1 MIDQDGIA
9 RKCRGRLKSVLPP
22 GVTGAGRIMRMS
34 TPGQVIRAVGIA
46 LAATGVAAATGGGL
60 SAAPAQPA
68 GAQAPAGRAAPRPAA
83 LDRTLL
89 DRYCVTCHNERLQ
102 TAGLALDQVDL
113 GDLGASAPV
122 LEKVVRK
129 LRSGQMPPETARQP
143 GRPAAAAFTA
153 ALVAALD
160 AHAAAHPNPG
170 RVAVRRLNRTEYV
183 NAIRDLLALEI
194 DGAGLLP
201 PDTGAF
207 GFDNIAEVL
216 SITPVLMNRYMSA
229 ATKISRLAI
238 GDPATRPVIQV
249 HRAPQFGRQNGRM
262 GEDMPFGTR
271 GGLAVRHAF
280 PLDGEYTFRIRMQ
293 REQQGYAIRGLD
305 HEHEI
310 EVRVDGAL
318 VRRFT
323 AGGKYPGNDPGI
335 LLAIPEDDLEA
346 QRRHTYNMT
355 ADEGFNFRLAVKA
368 GVRLVTVAFADA
380 SPAQSESLPLLP
392 RSVKFETIFS
402 EAGDP
407 GIDTVEIAGPYGA
420 ARPADTPARRRV
432 FVCRPAT
439 LAEEEPCAAQ
449 ILGALAR
456 RAYRRPVTGADLEEL
471 IGLYRLGRADRD
483 FEGGI
488 QRALEG
494 MLSFPAFLFRIERD
508 PAGAQPGDVYR
519 ISDVELASRLSFF
532 LWRSIPDDELL
543 RVAGE
548 GRLQEPAVLEQ
559 QVRRMLADPRARRW
573 MHDFM
578 GQWLLLRNLRAL
590 EPDPQIFPEFDH
602 TLRANMAA
610 ETELFFESQVRDDHA
625 LQDLLLAEYTYLN
638 DRLAAHYDVPGV
650 YGSHFRRVAMT
661 DPARHGLLGHASL
674 LTVTSYAHRTS
685 PVVRG
690 KWVLENLLGA
700 PPPPPPPNVPP
711 LEENDGASEPTSLR
725 ERMAAHRSNPVCA
738 SCHRRMDP
746 MGFALENFDGI
757 GKWRDEDEGIPIETV
772 TLLPDGTEIDSPQ
785 RFREV
790 LLEGDEFVTTVTE
803 KLLTYAIGRGVD
815 HHDAPNVRQ
824 IVRDIA
830 GDGYRWSPLVL
841 AIVNSQPF
849 RMRRVPDDAQ

>member
-1 MIDQDGIA
+1 MSKLSQVVRAAGI
-9 RKCRGRLKSVLPP
+9 
-22 GVTGAGRIMRMS
+22 TI
-34 TPGQVIRAVGIA
+34 
-46 LAATGVAAATGGGL
+46 AATGVAAAAG
-60 SAAPAQPA
+60 SALPAASARPA
-68 GAQAPAGRAAPRPAA
+68 GAPNPALQAAPHPAE

-89 DRYCVTCHNERLQ
+89 DRYCVTCHNERMQ
-102 TAGLALDQVDL
+102 TAGLVLDTVDIN
-113 GDLGASAPV
+113 DLGASAPV

-129 LRSGQMPPETARQP
+129 LRSGQMPPASARQP
-143 GRPAAAAFTA
+143 EQAVVDAFTA
-153 ALVAALD
+153 SLVSALD
-160 AHAAAHPNPG
+160 DHAAAHPNPG
-170 RVAVRRLNRTEYV
+170 RVSVRRLNRTEYV

-194 DGAGLLP
+194 DGASLLP
-201 PDTGAF
+201 ADTGAF

-216 SITPVLMNRYMSA
+216 SVTPVLMNRYMSA

-238 GDPATRPVIQV
+238 GDPATRPAIQV
-249 HRAPQFGRQNGRM
+249 HRAPQFGRQSSRM

-271 GGLAVRHAF
+271 GGLAIRHAF

-310 EVRVDGAL
+310 EVRIDGAR
-318 VRRFT
+318 VRTFT
-323 AGGKYPGNDPGI
+323 VGGKYPGNDPGI
-335 LLAIPEDDLEA
+335 LLSIPEDDVEA
-346 QRRHTYNMT
+346 QRRHVYNMT
-355 ADEGFNFRLAVKA
+355 ADDDFDFRLAVNA
-368 GVRLVTVAFADA
+368 GVRLVTVAFVDA
-380 SPAQSESLPLLP
+380 APAQSESLPLLP

-420 ARPADTPARRRV
+420 TRPGDTPARRRI
-432 FVCRPAT
+432 FTCRPAT
-439 LAEEEPCAAQ
+439 LAEEEPCATQ
-449 ILGALAR
+449 ILSTLAR
-456 RAYRRPVTGADLEEL
+456 RAYRRPVTDADLEEL

-494 MLSFPAFLFRIERD
+494 LLSFPAFLFRIERD
-508 PAGAQPGDVYR
+508 PAGARPGDVYR
-519 ISDVELASRLSFF
+519 ISDIELASRLSFF
-532 LWRSIPDDELL
+532 LWKSIPDDELL
-543 RVAGE
+543 GVAAS

-559 QVRRMLADPRARRW
+559 QVRRMLEEPRARRW
-573 MHDFM
+573 MNDFM
-578 GQWLLLRNLRAL
+578 GQWLLVRNLRAL
-590 EPDPQIFPEFDH
+590 EPDPVIFPEFDH
-602 TLRANMAA
+602 TLRDDMAT
-610 ETELFFESQVRDDHA
+610 ETELFFESQVRGDSG
-625 LQDLLLAEYTYLN
+625 LQDLLLADYTYLN

-650 YGSHFRRVAMT
+650 YGSHFRRVAMN
-661 DPARHGLLGHASL
+661 DPARRGLLGHASL

-690 KWVLENLLGA
+690 KWVLETLLGA

-711 LEENDGASEPTSLR
+711 LQENDGTSEPTSLR
-725 ERMAAHRSNPVCA
+725 ERMAEHRSNPVCA

-757 GKWRDEDEGIPIETV
+757 GRWRDEDDGIPIETV
-772 TLLPDGTEIDSPQ
+772 TLLPDGTRIDSPQ

-790 LLEGDEFVTTVTE
+790 LLEGEEFVTTVTE

-815 HHDAPNVRQ
+815 YYDAPAVRR

-830 GDGYRWSPLVL
+830 GDGYRWSSLVL

-849 RMRRVPDDAQ
+849 RMRHVPDGAAAPSVPAGGAQGQ

>member
-1 MIDQDGIA
+1 
-9 RKCRGRLKSVLPP
+9 
-22 GVTGAGRIMRMS
+22 MS
-34 TPGQVIRAVGIA
+34 TLGQVIRTVGVA
-46 LAATGVAAATGGGL
+46 LATTGVAAAAGSAL

-68 GAQAPAGRAAPRPAA
+68 GAPNPAAQAASRPAA
-83 LDRTLL
+83 LDRSLL
-89 DRYCVTCHNERLQ
+89 DRYCVTCHNERMQ
-102 TAGLALDQVDL
+102 TAGLMLDTVDL
-113 GDLGASAPV
+113 NDLTASAPV

-129 LRSGQMPPETARQP
+129 LRGGEMPPETARQP
-143 GRPAAAAFTA
+143 DQAAADAFTA

-170 RVAVRRLNRTEYV
+170 RVSVRRLNRTEYV
-183 NAIRDLLALEI
+183 NAVRDLLALEV
-194 DGAGLLP
+194 DGASLLP
-201 PDTGAF
+201 SDTGAF

-249 HRAPQFGRQNGRM
+249 HRASQFGRQNGRM

-280 PLDGEYTFRIRMQ
+280 PLDGEYTFRVRMQ

-318 VRRFT
+318 VQRFT
-323 AGGKYPGNDPGI
+323 VGGKYPGNDPGI

-346 QRRHTYNMT
+346 QQRHTYNIT
-355 ADEGFNFRLAVKA
+355 ADDDFNFRLAIKA
-368 GVRLVTVAFADA
+368 GVRLVTVAFVDA

-392 RSVKFETIFS
+392 RSIKYETIFS
-402 EAGDP
+402 EAGEP

-420 ARPADTPARRRV
+420 TRPADTPARERI

-456 RAYRRPVTGADLEEL
+456 RAYRRPVTDADLEEL
-471 IGLYRLGRADRD
+471 IGLFRLGRADRD

-508 PAGAQPGDVYR
+508 PAGALPGEVYR
-519 ISDVELASRLSFF
+519 ISDIELASRLSFF

-543 RVAGE
+543 SVAGQ

-573 MHDFM
+573 MNDFM
-578 GQWLLLRNLRAL
+578 GQWLRLRNLRAL
-590 EPDPQIFPEFDH
+590 EPDPDIFPEFDH
-602 TLRANMAA
+602 TLRADMAT
-610 ETELFFESQVRDDHA
+610 ETELFFESQVRDDRP

-650 YGSHFRRVAMT
+650 YGSHFRRAAVT
-661 DPARHGLLGHASL
+661 NPARHGLLGHASL

-690 KWVLENLLGA
+690 QWVLETLLGA

-711 LEENDGASEPTSLR
+711 LQENDGTSEPTSLR

-757 GKWRDEDEGIPIETV
+757 GKWRDEDDGIPIETV

-790 LLEGDEFVTTVTE
+790 LLEGDEFVLTVAE

-815 HHDAPNVRQ
+815 HHDAPAVRQ

-830 GDGYRWSPLVL
+830 GDGYRWSSLVSG
-841 AIVNSQPF
+841 IVNSQPF
-849 RMRRVPDDAQ
+849 RMRRVAEDGQ

>member
-1 MIDQDGIA
+1 
-9 RKCRGRLKSVLPP
+9 
-22 GVTGAGRIMRMS
+22 MS
-34 TPGQVIRAVGIA
+34 TLPQAVRAVGIA
-46 LAATGVAAATGGGL
+46 LAATGVAAVAGSAL
-60 SAAPAQPA
+60 LAAPARPA
-68 GAQAPAGRAAPRPAA
+68 GAANPALQAAPRPAA
-83 LDRTLL
+83 LDRALL
-89 DRYCVTCHNERLQ
+89 DRYCVTCHNERMQ
-102 TAGLALDQVDL
+102 TAGLMLDRVDIN
-113 GDLGASAPV
+113 DLGASAPV

-129 LRSGQMPPETARQP
+129 LRSGQMPPASARQP
-143 GRPAAAAFTA
+143 EQPAVDAFTA
-153 ALVAALD
+153 SLVAALD
-160 AHAAAHPNPG
+160 AHAEAHPNPG
-170 RVAVRRLNRTEYV
+170 RVSVRRLNRTEYV

-194 DGAGLLP
+194 DGASLLP
-201 PDTGAF
+201 ADTGAF

-216 SITPVLMNRYMSA
+216 SVTPVLMNRYMSA

-238 GDPATRPVIQV
+238 GDPATRPAIQV
-249 HRAPQFGRQNGRM
+249 HRASQFGRQSGRM

-271 GGLAVRHAF
+271 GGLAIRHAF

-310 EVRVDGAL
+310 EVRIDGTR
-318 VRRFT
+318 VQGFT
-323 AGGKYPGNDPGI
+323 VGGRYPGNDPGI
-335 LLAIPEDDLEA
+335 LLSIPEDDVEA
-346 QRRHTYNMT
+346 QRRHVYNMT
-355 ADEGFNFRLAVKA
+355 ADDDFDFRLAVNA
-368 GVRLVTVAFADA
+368 GVRLVTVAFVDA
-380 SPAQSESLPLLP
+380 APAQSESLPLLP
-392 RSVKFETIFS
+392 RSVKFETVFS

-420 ARPADTPARRRV
+420 TRPGDTPARRRI

-439 LAEEEPCAAQ
+439 LAEEEPCATQ
-449 ILGALAR
+449 ILSTLAR
-456 RAYRRPVTGADLEEL
+456 RAYRRPVSDADLEEL
-471 IGLYRLGRADRD
+471 LGLYRLGRADRD

-532 LWRSIPDDELL
+532 LWKSIPDEELV
-543 RVAGE
+543 RVAAA
-548 GRLQEPAVLEQ
+548 GRLQEPEVLEQ

-573 MHDFM
+573 MNDFM
-578 GQWLLLRNLRAL
+578 GQWLLVRNLRAM
-590 EPDPQIFPEFDH
+590 EPDPLIFPEFDH
-602 TLRANMAA
+602 TLRDNMAT
-610 ETELFFESQVRDDHA
+610 ETELFFESQVRGDSA
-625 LQDLLLAEYTYLN
+625 LQDLLLADYTYLN
-638 DRLAAHYDVPGV
+638 DTLAAHYDFPGV
-650 YGSHFRRVAMT
+650 YGSHFRRVAVN
-661 DPARHGLLGHASL
+661 DPARRGLLGHASL

-690 KWVLENLLGA
+690 KWVLETLLGA

-711 LEENDGASEPTSLR
+711 LEENDGTSEPTSLR
-725 ERMAAHRSNPVCA
+725 ERMAEHRSNPVCA

-757 GKWRDEDEGIPIETV
+757 GRWRDEDDGIPIETV
-772 TLLPDGTEIDSPQ
+772 TLLPDGTRIDSPQ

-790 LLEGDEFVTTVTE
+790 LLEGEEFVMTVTE

-815 HHDAPNVRQ
+815 YYDAPTVRR

-830 GDGYRWSPLVL
+830 GDGYRWSSLVL
-841 AIVNSQPF
+841 GIVNSEPF
-849 RMRRVPDDAQ
+849 RMRRVPADAAAPSVPAGDAQGQ